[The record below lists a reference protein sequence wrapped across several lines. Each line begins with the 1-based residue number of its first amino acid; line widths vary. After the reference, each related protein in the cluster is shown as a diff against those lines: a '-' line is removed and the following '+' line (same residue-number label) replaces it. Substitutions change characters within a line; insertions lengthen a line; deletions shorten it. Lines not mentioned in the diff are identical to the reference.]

1 MSSQESES
9 ISFGASLPDA
19 LHPLLSMSSS
29 HISLA
34 TDLSTFLAER
44 ANLEREYAGK
54 LQSITKK
61 CREKV
66 ERRAVECFAGPEPNS
81 RVEQSEALRQSTLL
95 AYVNKNLG
103 ASDEHANAA
112 AELAEQ
118 LDGVG
123 QELGGGAKKRA
134 EIVKK
139 HAAFASRL
147 LAERDRVYKDRLSAK
162 SKYDDSCVELE
173 SARAKKV
180 SAEAEGKH
188 VDRAQR
194 AFQEAEEAMEA
205 RKNAYLLSVSNA
217 NRAKAAFYRASLP
230 ATTDNLQELWTLS
243 TSRIV
248 DALASAS
255 EHSADYHGRLKD
267 VWEEAEGERQRV
279 DVGADQ
285 TLYVQLN
292 KQLNGWQE
300 PPDEQFEE
308 SKGFY
313 DTAEFRNTEAA
324 KVLLQNRLLKARSR
338 LDELYP
344 IIEAKRKES
353 EGLERLRGAY
363 LENSKLGNVDDVMDQ
378 LLETA
383 RETCFLEFQASVADS
398 EAEEI
403 VQVIGDDSSDARPH
417 KFTPHGFTIPTTC
430 GFCQSTMWGI
440 SGKHGLLCKPCGYAC
455 HAKCEPKV
463 PARCRAGNAPS
474 KTHRPSTSVSL
485 GLSRS
490 ATTASRA
497 SVASASSSIVGG
509 PTAAADRRSVPP
521 TARAVPPTTT
531 TAPHGSGAAA
541 ILAAAA
547 QDSEQSGASGKM
559 LYAYDSNGDDE
570 VSVSEDEVV
579 IILAGDDGGWSRVQT
594 ASGSSGLV
602 PTSYVDQSAVST
614 APTAPAPIPARPPPT
629 SRATKPAQTPRVK
642 RVTALYDYAAQGP
655 DEIDLTEGE
664 QVELTGKGLAFGDGW
679 AQGRDANG
687 RVGLFPA
694 GYVRED

>member
-9 ISFGASLPDA
+9 ISFGSSLPDA
-19 LHPLLSMSSS
+19 LHPLLSISSS

-61 CREKV
+61 SREKV

-95 AYVNKNLG
+95 ACVNKYLG

-123 QELGGGAKKRA
+123 QDLGGGAKKRA

-162 SKYDDSCVELE
+162 AKYDDSCMELE

-188 VDRAQR
+188 ADRAQR

-230 ATTDNLQELWTLS
+230 ATTDNLQTLWTLS
-243 TSRIV
+243 TSRMV

-255 EHSADYHGRLKD
+255 EHSADFHVRLKD
-267 VWEEAEGERQRV
+267 VWGEAEGERRSV

-313 DTAEFRNTEAA
+313 DTAEFRNTEAT
-324 KVLLQNRLLKARSR
+324 KVLLQNRLLKARTR

-344 IIEAKRKES
+344 LIEAKRKES

-417 KFTPHGFTIPTTC
+417 
-430 GFCQSTMWGI
+430 
-440 SGKHGLLCKPCGYAC
+440 
-455 HAKCEPKV
+455 
-463 PARCRAGNAPS
+463 N
-474 KTHRPSTSVSL
+474 TSVSL

-497 SVASASSSIVGG
+497 SVASASSSTVGG

-521 TARAVPPTTT
+521 TARAVPAPTTA
-531 TAPHGSGAAA
+531 APHGSGAAA

-559 LYAYDSNGDDE
+559 LYAYDANGDDE
-570 VSVSEDEVV
+570 VSVSEDEGV

-602 PTSYVDQSAVST
+602 PTSYVDQSAAFT

-629 SRATKPAQTPRVK
+629 SRATKPAQTPQVK
-642 RVTALYDYAAQGP
+642 RVTALYDYAAQGN